1 MRRAATALAMGAILA
16 QAGPARG
23 SDVHVNLELVL
34 AVDVSGSMDIEER
47 ELQRAGY
54 MAALVHPDVLQAIA
68 MGPLGR
74 IALTLVEWAGGTV
87 QTVAVPW
94 QLVDSTASAAAFVEA
109 LAAAPMSRQRGTS
122 ISGALLFSAE
132 LFADSGFEGLRKVID
147 VSGDGPNNS
156 GPPVLPARDAVL
168 ARGIAINGLPI
179 MLRPSMGFGGIS
191 NLDVYYEDCVIGGP
205 GAFVVPVQDL
215 DHMAEAVRRKLV
227 LEIAGTPA
235 EVIPAQL
242 RGEPRIDCM
251 IGEHLRRQWER
262 GG

>member
-1 MRRAATALAMGAILA
+1 MKGIATALAMGTILA
-16 QAGPARG
+16 QSGPAG
-23 SDVHVNLELVL
+23 GADVPVDLELVL

-54 MAALVHPDVLQAIA
+54 MAALVHPAVLHAIA

-74 IALTLVEWAGGTV
+74 IALTLVEWAGGDV
-87 QTVAVPW
+87 QSVAVPW
-94 QLVDSTASAAAFVEA
+94 QLVDGAESAAAFVAA
-109 LAAAPMSRQRGTS
+109 LAAAPMQRQRGTS

-168 ARGIAINGLPI
+168 ARGIEINGLPI
-179 MLRPSMGFGGIS
+179 MLRASVGSGGIS
-191 NLDVYYEDCVIGGP
+191 DLDVYYEDCVIGGP
-205 GAFVVPVQDL
+205 GAFVVPVRDL

-227 LEIAGTPA
+227 LEIAGGPS
-235 EVIPAQL
+235 EVVPAQM
-242 RGEPRIDCM
+242 RTEPRIDCM
-251 IGEHLRRQWER
+251 IGEQLRRQWE
-262 GG
+262 GGG